1 MGVRVREG
9 LKSRCRAG
17 RCALWSTRTRIS
29 VREFGGSCQRVII
42 PGQLGMTEGRKEGDP
57 AGDPNPTFT
66 FPGDR
71 RSKYL

>member
-9 LKSRCRAG
+9 PKSRCRAG

-42 PGQLGMTEGRKEGDP
+42 PGQAGDDGRKEGDP
-57 AGDPNPTFT
+57 AGDPNTTFT
-66 FPGDR
+66 FPGGR
-71 RSKYL
+71 RSMCL